1 MHVKFVVAPKCCVM
15 EQWTNLSC
23 VSQNKQRK
31 KNRREEISNLLL
43 NVFWWK
49 TSLFIWTLTM
59 SDDFT
64 NRNYSNGINSSSDI
78 QQNDSSKKLKQLS
91 TASSSSSTSC
101 SSPRSAPTAPD
112 SLLDISARIVAENE
126 PFQRVE
132 EKYDR
137 IPEPV
142 QQKIIFYSFPR
153 DERDIQMYSSLSRW
167 ENGVSSCQKKTS
179 SLHFERKSRAVC
191 EVFSSPS
198 FPSEKWE

>member
-1 MHVKFVVAPKCCVM
+1 
-15 EQWTNLSC
+15 
-23 VSQNKQRK
+23 
-31 KNRREEISNLLL
+31 
-43 NVFWWK
+43 
-49 TSLFIWTLTM
+49 M

-167 ENGVSSCQKKTS
+167 ENGVSSCQKKLLLFTLNEKVVRCVKFFPLLP
-179 SLHFERKSRAVC
+179 SLLKNENNVPQKSARDMHTRESITNDVRSRPDPRKKNRNNIKL
-191 EVFSSPS
+191 FNNH
-198 FPSEKWE
+198 